1 MTSGRAWWGFG
12 CFGPMTERRRLRPR
26 GMRAAHPGS
35 YSSTL
40 INLGE
45 FPAEGPPS
53 LEGPRGPNS
62 TSMPESPNYTAV
74 SLRRTG
80 MKVCDTEALGGTAW
94 TRLAALES
102 AVALLAS
109 LSVEAAVANASALAT
124 Y

>member
-1 MTSGRAWWGFG
+1 
-12 CFGPMTERRRLRPR
+12 
-26 GMRAAHPGS
+26 
-35 YSSTL
+35 
-40 INLGE
+40 
-45 FPAEGPPS
+45 
-53 LEGPRGPNS
+53 
-62 TSMPESPNYTAV
+62 MPESPNYTVV